1 MSEKLPQQPNNEEV
15 DLGQLFN
22 AIGRLFERLF
32 AFIGSVFKGIFS
44 AIIYVIK
51 PLVDNFKIVV
61 SVLVISAILGYI
73 YEKSKDP
80 IYFSE
85 MVVKPH
91 FDSKYQ
97 LATNIGYFNTLIGSQ
112 NYIELSNIFKIDT
125 SDAKTLVSFEL
136 EAGPESQNDL
146 FIEYDEYVQ
155 SVDTSLVD
163 ELSFIDYINNRDLMS
178 SRLFAIKSKS
188 TKIDIFPH
196 LQKGFK
202 ETFENDFSGH
212 QKKVRDTLAYIE
224 QESLKMQL
232 DRLDSIQKTYL
243 EAIKNDSKNS
253 NLSLGLGN
261 VLPLQEEKTA
271 TKEFDLFLRELSLR
285 RELSLLNKTVA
296 EENTFYDILSPFD
309 KIGKKDYSFKQRYS
323 LLFPLILLVLFLF
336 FFLFLKV
343 FKFIKNY
350 E

>member
-22 AIGRLFERLF
+22 AIGRLFEKLF
-32 AFIGSVFKGIFS
+32 SFIGSIFKGIFS
-44 AIIYVIK
+44 ALIYAIK
-51 PLVDNFKIVV
+51 PLVDHFKIVAGV
-61 SVLVISAILGYI
+61 IVISAVLGYI
-73 YEKSKDP
+73 YEKLKDP
-80 IYFSE
+80 VYFSE

-97 LATNIGYFNTLIGSQ
+97 LASNIDYFNTLIGSQ
-112 NYIELSNIFKIDT
+112 NYVELAKIFKIDT
-125 SDAKTLVSFEL
+125 IDAKTLMSFEL

-163 ELSFIDYINNRDLMS
+163 ELSYIDYIDNRDLMS

-196 LQKGFK
+196 LQKAFK

-232 DRLDSIQKTYL
+232 NRLDSIQKTYL

-261 VLPLQEEKTA
+261 VLPIQEEKTA

-309 KIGKKDYSFKQRYS
+309 KIGKKDHSFSKRYS
-323 LLFPLILLVLFLF
+323 LLFPLISILLFIMVFLTF
-336 FFLFLKV
+336 KV
-343 FKFIKNY
+343 FNYIKNY